1 MNVDFSKTPIYEKA
15 VEYLKQDAIN
25 NKNLRIPVDE
35 KIHRNMVILNERII
49 KGKTLKEVA
58 DILGFTNIGRTEK
71 VRMWEA
77 RLLAR
82 LKRPS
87 FTKTLGLK
95 I

>member
-35 KIHRNMVILNERII
+35 KIHRNMVI

-58 DILGFTNIGRTEK
+58 DILGFTNIGRHEK

-77 RLLAR
+77 RLLMR

-87 FTKTLGLK
+87 FIKTLGLK
-95 I
+95 IWVKIY

>member
-58 DILGFTNIGRTEK
+58 DILGFTNIGRHEK

-77 RLLAR
+77 RLLMR

-87 FTKTLGLK
+87 FIKTLGLK